1 MNGLVLL
8 YYCIIV
14 LLILLYYL
22 YYCITVLLV
31 LQYYLYYTI
40 TCITCITVLLVLLYY
55 LYYYITCITA
65 LLYYLYYCITC
76 ITVLLVYYCITV
88 LFVLLY
94 YCISYITVLLF
105 LLKIWKSITHSLT
118 HSLTTSNQEMLAHLK
133 IRVNIFDQISLG
145 KFVKWKRKFERKKN
159 KIIFHGKPILLGL
172 VSSCE
177 NPPKCQRWH
186 ILLNLATRGCPW
198 VKFKFKYASTLS
210 EGHLSQRWRIW
221 DLMEP
226 HNNFFQ
232 KKYICLNPT
241 TLPGKL
247 KIKKKESTYILVC
260 HERLRVQFIRTL

>member
-1 MNGLVLL
+1 MRYLIFSKLIYERTCITVLLYNCIIYITLLFVLL
-8 YYCIIV
+8 YYCITCITV
-14 LLILLYYL
+14 LLVLHYYL
-22 YYCITVLLV
+22 YYCITFITILLV
-31 LQYYLYYTI
+31 LLDLATHTSNKEISHIFKNEIWTDLYY
-40 TCITCITVLLVLLYY
+40 CITYITVLLVLLYY
-55 LYYYITCITA
+55 LYYYI
-65 LLYYLYYCITC
+65 
-76 ITVLLVYYCITV
+76 
-88 LFVLLY
+88 
-94 YCISYITVLLF
+94 
-105 LLKIWKSITHSLT
+105 
-118 HSLTTSNQEMLAHLK
+118 
-133 IRVNIFDQISLG
+133 
-145 KFVKWKRKFERKKN
+145 
-159 KIIFHGKPILLGL
+159 